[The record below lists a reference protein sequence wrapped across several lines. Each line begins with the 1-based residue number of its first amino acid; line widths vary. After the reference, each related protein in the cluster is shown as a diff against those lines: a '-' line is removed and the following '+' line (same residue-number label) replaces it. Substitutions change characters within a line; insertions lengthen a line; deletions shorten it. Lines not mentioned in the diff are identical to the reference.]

1 MRVDY
6 HQRLVPVIRYLEQHF
21 NEPLNLPEVAALANL
36 SPYHF
41 HRTFKAVQGET
52 LADFIRRL
60 RLEAAADDLFKS
72 KPNIFN
78 NIIQI
83 LLVTLITC
91 ESVKPLLSYTLQ
103 CTN

>member
-41 HRTFKAVQGET
+41 HRTFKPCKA
-52 LADFIRRL
+52 RHW
-60 RLEAAADDLFKS
+60 
-72 KPNIFN
+72 
-78 NIIQI
+78 
-83 LLVTLITC
+83 LISFDVC
-91 ESVKPLLSYTLQ
+91 V
-103 CTN
+103 